1 MSSSFYSLVFRQ
13 KYIKRWGLMRN
24 VEDET
29 LSDHAN
35 DVAVLAHALA
45 QIGNTFFGRHYDT
58 GKAVIYA
65 LFHDLPEVFTGDMP
79 TPIKYFNESTKET
92 YKKVE
97 NEAVGILLS
106 KLPDGLRPVYDEIL
120 RYEQREPELKHII
133 KCADKLAALIKCM
146 MEERSGNLEFTNAKA
161 ATLKSL
167 QTLAC
172 PELDYFMENFLPTF
186 DMTLDQMNQETVESE
201 ID

>member
-1 MSSSFYSLVFRQ
+1 MKPSAFCSL
-13 KYIKRWGLMRN
+13 
-24 VEDET
+24 
-29 LSDHAN
+29 SCP
-35 DVAVLAHALA
+35 
-45 QIGNTFFGRHYDT
+45 T
-58 GKAVIYA
+58 GCA
-65 LFHDLPEVFTGDMP
+65 
-79 TPIKYFNESTKET
+79 
-92 YKKVE
+92 
-97 NEAVGILLS
+97 
-106 KLPDGLRPVYDEIL
+106 PVYDEIL

-167 QTLAC
+167 QALAC

-186 DMTLDQMNQETVESE
+186 DMTLDQMNQETVESG